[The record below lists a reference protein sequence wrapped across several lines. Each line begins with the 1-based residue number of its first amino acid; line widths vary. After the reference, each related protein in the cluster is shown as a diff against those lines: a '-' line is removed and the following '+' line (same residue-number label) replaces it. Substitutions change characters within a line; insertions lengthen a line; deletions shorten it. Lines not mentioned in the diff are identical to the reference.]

1 MNIEIDCKSI
11 CVGELCSVLPNDW
24 AEELMEQWD
33 EIKDNTIVLGV
44 FYNFNLIGGA
54 IVTNSVTTDV
64 KIYQDIAQTYLNS
77 GFSYL
82 AFLHLL
88 PNYRKLGVMDIWWN
102 KMLHLLPNKNL
113 WLSTSEIKLVKYY
126 QHKNMQISYFDES
139 TNEWILNTL

>member
-1 MNIEIDCKSI
+1 MDIDCKSI
-11 CVGELCSVLPNDW
+11 RVDELCSVLPNDW

-33 EIKDNTIVLGV
+33 EIKNNTIVLGV
-44 FYNFNLIGGA
+44 FYNSNLIGGA

-64 KIYQDIAQTYLNS
+64 KTFQDIAQTYFNS

-82 AFLHLL
+82 AFLHILS
-88 PNYRKLGVMDIWWN
+88 NYRKLGVMDIWWN

-126 QHKNMQISYFDES
+126 QYKNMQISYFDDPS
-139 TNEWILNTL
+139 KEWILNTL

>member
-1 MNIEIDCKSI
+1 MNAEIDCKI
-11 CVGELCSVLPNDW
+11 IQVNDLCEVLPNDW
-24 AEELMEQWD
+24 VDELMEQWD
-33 EIKDNTIVLGV
+33 EINTNTIVLGV
-44 FYNFNLIGGA
+44 FYNSKLVGGA

-88 PNYRKLGVMDIWWN
+88 PTYRKLGVMDIWWN
-102 KMLHLLPNKNL
+102 KMLDIVPNRNL

-126 QHKNMQISYFDES
+126 QNKNMQISNYDENS
-139 TNEWILNTL
+139 NEWILNTL